1 MDFKVKIKSDLLIKK
16 KKNPNGA
23 YMGGI
28 QYAFGAY
35 RKEDATAVT
44 KRVAASDILS
54 TEDAPAGGPGPAR
67 ASFNDV
73 LELLAA
79 ASSWGIRCNLLQFQ
93 PQQVRQE

>member
-1 MDFKVKIKSDLLIKK
+1 
-16 KKNPNGA
+16 
-23 YMGGI
+23 MGGTLSP
-28 QYAFGAY
+28 ALL
-35 RKEDATAVT
+35 EVT
-44 KRVAASDILS
+44 QTTFILS
-54 TEDAPAGGPGPAR
+54 IEDAPAGGPGPAR